1 MTHEP
6 GDSRLFM
13 RIIAGALK
21 GRKLA
26 APAGLSVRPTSDRL
40 RERLFAILGNLVEGV
55 VFWDSFA
62 GSGAVGIEA
71 LSRGARRAIF
81 SETAPVARRCLERN
95 LAGLGILSD
104 QFELHP
110 RGALETL
117 RELEKHKIVVDIVF
131 VDPPYGGAL
140 VESFLR
146 QLAGSAARGSGCVV
160 LVEFFCKTP
169 PSWAGW
175 TPTRIVEQGQTCLAF
190 LSRE

>member
-1 MTHEP
+1 
-6 GDSRLFM
+6 M
-13 RIIAGALK
+13 RVIAGKLK
-21 GRKLA
+21 GRKLT
-26 APAGLSVRPTSDRL
+26 APAGLTVRPTSDRL
-40 RERLFAILGNLVEGV
+40 RERLFAILGDLVEGA

-71 LSRGARRAIF
+71 LSRGARRAVF
-81 SETAPVARRCLERN
+81 SETAPAARRSLEQN

-104 QFELHP
+104 QFEVHP

-117 RELEKHKIVVDIVF
+117 RELEKNKVVVDMVF

-140 VESFLR
+140 VEPFLR
-146 QLAGSAARGSGCVV
+146 QLAGSAARGADCMI

-169 PSWAGW
+169 PGWAGW

-190 LSRE
+190 LRLE